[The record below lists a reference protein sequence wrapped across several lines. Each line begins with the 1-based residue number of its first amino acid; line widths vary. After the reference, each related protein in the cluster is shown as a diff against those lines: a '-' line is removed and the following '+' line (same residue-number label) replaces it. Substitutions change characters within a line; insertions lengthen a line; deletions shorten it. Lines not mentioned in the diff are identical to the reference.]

1 MVGDSAIAAVLFMFD
16 MVVAINSSSQQR
28 TLIVAI
34 APVLLAP
41 LIWRRKAPMLSA
53 YVILLGGYLQ
63 LFFQG
68 SHGILVVPA
77 DLALG
82 IALYS
87 LVVYVGRR
95 RAAFYSIWLA
105 VGTVAWALWRV
116 QAASGFYVVFISVVF
131 ALFWLAGEYLGAR
144 RARNAEVEARL
155 ALLETERDQQAR
167 ITLADERTRI
177 ARELHD
183 VVAHAVSV
191 MIVQADGAAY
201 AIRSNPDLAEQAVG
215 TISATGRSALSELR
229 RLLGVLRNETEAD
242 TGRVPQPDVS
252 MLTDLADRI
261 TGIGVPVR
269 LEMSGELDGLPAGV
283 GLNIYR
289 IIQEALTNT
298 LKHAG
303 AGATAVVRVT
313 REDDV
318 VEVFVDDDGHGPA
331 RPVAEVSGGNG
342 LIGMRERTAVH
353 GGTLTTGSV
362 DGHGWRV
369 HARLPIGSAT

>member
-1 MVGDSAIAAVLFMFD
+1 MVGDSVIAAALLLFD
-16 MVVAINSSSQQR
+16 M
-28 TLIVAI
+28 LIMLSAVHQWWLYVSI
-34 APVLLAP
+34 APVLLVP
-41 LIWRRKAPMLSA
+41 LIWRRKAPMISA
-53 YVILLGGYLQ
+53 YVILLGGYLHLLTQ
-63 LFFQG
+63 TERNM
-68 SHGILVVPA
+68 LVRPA
-77 DLALG
+77 DIALG

-95 RAAFYSIWLA
+95 QAAFYAIWLA
-105 VGTVAWALWRV
+105 VGTTIWSIWR
-116 QAASGFYVVFISVVF
+116 AGPSGVFFGLFMAVVF
-131 ALFWLAGEYLGAR
+131 ALFWLAGEFLGAR
-144 RARNAEVEARL
+144 RAHNAEVEARL

-191 MIVQADGAAY
+191 MIVQADGASY
-201 AIRSNPDLAEQAVG
+201 AIRSNPELAEQAVG

-242 TGRVPQPDVS
+242 TERVPQPDMS
-252 MLTDLADRI
+252 MLADLADRV
-261 TGIGVPVR
+261 TNVGLPVR
-269 LEMSGELDGLPAGV
+269 LEMSGELNDLPAGV

-303 AGATAVVRVT
+303 AGATAVVHLT
-313 REDDV
+313 REDDL
-318 VEVFVDDDGHGPA
+318 VEVVVDDNGHGAA
-331 RPVAEVSGGNG
+331 RAVADVSGGNG
-342 LIGMRERTAVH
+342 LVGMRERVAVH
-353 GGTLTTGSV
+353 GGTLTAGSR

-369 HARLPIGSAT
+369 HARLPLGSLT